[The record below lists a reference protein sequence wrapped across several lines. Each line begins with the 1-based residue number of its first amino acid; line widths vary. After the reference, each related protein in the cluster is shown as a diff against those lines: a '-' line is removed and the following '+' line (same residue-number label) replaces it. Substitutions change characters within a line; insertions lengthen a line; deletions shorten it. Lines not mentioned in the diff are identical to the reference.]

1 MMKNKKKLF
10 CGILAVLLCAAMVLP
25 LASCNKKPNDN
36 NGNNNNGGQIDN
48 AWWTTEGEL
57 TKDENGNVAFNNVSI
72 RLETVVAGDD
82 KDAFNM
88 LVEKFNREYSGKIR
102 VNVTNTGAGTY
113 ESTVASKI
121 TNNNNA
127 PDLIMS
133 HQKSHKNFADNH
145 LIQPLNEAMQL
156 SGITIDVSNYASG
169 LSQYSSLGYND
180 YTFSIPVDGQ
190 SMVVFYNKKA
200 LAALGKSLPTN
211 RTELLELCEAYKQ
224 STGKTPIAWDTSG
237 DYFANYVY
245 ISAILQNGGTLYDES
260 TYLTSWYDDETNRNA
275 IHNAS
280 EAFREMFSNGY
291 ARFAESSS
299 TILSEFI
306 AGNRLFYF
314 TNPWSM
320 TDLVTQYAER
330 ENVSEETLIETT
342 LGGTT
347 YAGWFAMSDNA
358 AKDYI
363 FGDSHFFAMTKN
375 VTDIHK
381 KAAILEFIKWFTNE
395 ASVGSEWAKAG
406 HISVSKAISESE
418 TYQKDTY
425 VSNFISKFYPD
436 INNFRCVGNT
446 PHYEAII
453 SNLKAIF
460 SDTVDNNGGHTA
472 ERDYSVIKQKQD
484 AVNNSINFFG

>member
-1 MMKNKKKLF
+1 MKNKKKFFSGL
-10 CGILAVLLCAAMVLP
+10 LAVLLCAVMVLS
-25 LASCNKKPNDN
+25 LASCKKNPDS
-36 NGNNNNGGQIDN
+36 GNNNNGGEINN

-57 TKDENGNVAFNNVSI
+57 TKDENGNVVFNNVSI

-88 LVEKFNREYSGKIR
+88 LVEKFNRLYAGKIR
-102 VNVTNTGAGTY
+102 VNVTNTGAGVY
-113 ESTVASKI
+113 ESTVAAKI

-133 HQKSHKNFADNH
+133 HQKSHKNFADNK
-145 LIQPLNEAMQL
+145 LIQPLTEAMNL
-156 SGITIDVSNYASG
+156 SGITLDMNNYASG
-169 LSQYSSLGYND
+169 LSQYTSLGYNG
-180 YTFSIPVDGQ
+180 YTFSVPVDGQ
-190 SMVVFYNKKA
+190 SMAVFYNKKA

-211 RTELLELCEAYKQ
+211 RAELLELCEAYKQ
-224 STGKTPIAWDTSG
+224 ATGNTPIAWNTSG

-245 ISAILQNGGTLYDES
+245 ISAILQNGGTLYDEN
-260 TYLTSWYDDETNRNA
+260 TYLASWYDDETNRNA

-280 EAFREMFSNGY
+280 ESFREMFSKGY

-299 TILSEFI
+299 TALSDFI
-306 AGNRLFYF
+306 GGNRLFYF
-314 TNPWSM
+314 TDPWSM
-320 TDLVTQYAER
+320 SDLVSQYAER
-330 ENVSEETLIETT
+330 EGVSDSTLIETT

-347 YAGWFAMSDNA
+347 YAGWFAMSDTA
-358 AKDYI
+358 TKDYI

-375 VTDIHK
+375 VTDINK

-395 ASVGSEWAKAG
+395 ASVGAEWAKAG
-406 HISVSKAISESE
+406 HISVSKTISENEEYKS
-418 TYQKDTY
+418 DTY
-425 VSNFISKFYPD
+425 VSNFISQFYPD